1 MVPVRLARM
10 GKLWPLW
17 AFLLGVGLA
26 LTLPPFPTGFLAP
39 LAIAGLLALFK
50 QKPRFW
56 AGFAAG
62 CGLFALH
69 LAWLPLSFTQ
79 NFGSWGWVP
88 FLPLILLEAIP
99 LGLLAGLLGKKP
111 LALIGAWVLLDWV
124 RSLGEFSF
132 PWGYP
137 GYALVDSPGRILAA
151 LGGIW
156 LCSLVVLGTGY
167 ALANKRWAWAVPW
180 VLLWVLPL
188 PPANPQQTA
197 LLIQGNIDPLKKVYG
212 SEDLDAYHSLSVEAI
227 RQHPEANLVI
237 WPETAV
243 GEVPQETLEL
253 LGDRKLIAGLYG
265 QNQNRAVLFTGER
278 TWQYAKV
285 RLVPFGEFFPA
296 RGILQPVYSFFF
308 QSFGLPELQDI
319 RPGKGFE
326 LLAEHGTYICYEG
339 AYPQIARTMTK
350 AGAAMLINISNDA
363 WFGTTFGARQH
374 FQMGRMR
381 AVENGRWLLRAGN
394 SGITA
399 AIDPY
404 GRIVAELPAH
414 QAGFLAAPYSLSTRT
429 TPFSWIGEWILLLAL
444 LLIALGLRAQTSP
457 GSLDKPRP

>member
-1 MVPVRLARM
+1 M

-26 LTLPPFPTGFLAP
+26 LTLPPFPTGILAP

-62 CGLFALH
+62 CGLFAVH
-69 LAWLPLSFTQ
+69 LAWLPVSFTQ

-88 FLPLILLEAIP
+88 FLPLILLEAVP
-99 LGLLAGLLGKKP
+99 LGLLAGLLGKRP
-111 LALIGAWVLLDWV
+111 LALIGAWVLLDWL

-137 GYALVDSPGRILAA
+137 GYALVDAPGRMLAA
-151 LGGIW
+151 LGGVW
-156 LCSLVVLGTGY
+156 LCSLVVLGIGY
-167 ALANKRWAWAVPW
+167 ALAQRRWVWAVPW
-180 VLLWVLPL
+180 VLLWIVPL
-188 PPANPQQTA
+188 PAANSSQTA
-197 LLIQGNIDPLKKVYG
+197 LLVQGNIDPLAKIYRGDDLAVYQALTA
-212 SEDLDAYHSLSVEAI
+212 SALE
-227 RQHPEANLVI
+227 QNPEAELVI

-243 GEVPQETLEL
+243 GEVPEETREQLDD
-253 LGDRKLIAGLYG
+253 GKLIAGLYG
-265 QNQNRAVLFTGER
+265 QNQNRAVLFDDGR
-278 TWQYAKV
+278 TWEYAKV

-296 RGILQPVYSFFF
+296 RGVLQPVYSFFF
-308 QSFGLPELQDI
+308 NSFGLPELRDVI
-319 RPGKGFE
+319 PGTSFNS
-326 LLAEHGTYICYEG
+326 LARYGTYICYES
-339 AYPQIARTMTK
+339 AYPQIARAMTRN
-350 AGAAMLINISNDA
+350 GAEVLVNISNDA

-374 FQMGRMR
+374 FELGRMR

-404 GRIVAELPAH
+404 GRVAAEFPPY

-429 TPFSWIGEWILLLAL
+429 TPFNWIGDWILILPLLTFS
-444 LLIALGLRAQTSP
+444 LGWWAKAP
-457 GSLDKPRP
+457 AGSLNKPRP